1 MTFVSFCS
9 LYFHRSKF
17 YKKIVPSTWPTIYLH
32 IYIYIHIFI
41 YTLSTRLSIYRYVNE
56 YINRKVYEQIHIF
69 VDELLSTNIPIYSC
83 MFLFREGCC
92 SIASCIGYFG
102 LFCALLYMPTV
113 LCLPFYDTVYRSTAQ
128 RTVYLHRQ
136 ELSVIDGQFC
146 S

>member
-32 IYIYIHIFI
+32 IYIFI

-83 MFLFREGCC
+83 MFLFREGKLLFVSVLELHAYC
-92 SIASCIGYFG
+92 SIGDSI
-102 LFCALLYMPTV
+102 
-113 LCLPFYDTVYRSTAQ
+113 
-128 RTVYLHRQ
+128 YL
-136 ELSVIDGQFC
+136 VITQFI
-146 S
+146 SLNI

>member
-41 YTLSTRLSIYRYVNE
+41 YTLSTRLSIYRYKNE
-56 YINRKVYEQIHIF
+56 YINREGYEQIHIF

-83 MFLFREGCC
+83 MFLFREGKLLFLSVLELHAYC
-92 SIASCIGYFG
+92 SIGDSI
-102 LFCALLYMPTV
+102 
-113 LCLPFYDTVYRSTAQ
+113 
-128 RTVYLHRQ
+128 YL
-136 ELSVIDGQFC
+136 VITQFI
-146 S
+146 SLNI